1 MNLAMIS
8 YFSKKTPP
16 MLKLLNILACA
27 ALSVHLAAARQAA
40 YSVIPE
46 PAGTDLAQGTAKT
59 LKLLSDKAAPSLGR
73 DAYQLT
79 VTPQGAH
86 LSSGGREGRI
96 YGLVTLQ
103 QLRDQL
109 AAHPEGIPCGVIRDK
124 PRYPWRGLMV
134 DPARHFIPIKDL
146 KKFVDLMA
154 YYKFNKLQLH
164 LTDDQGWRL
173 PVPGYPKLKSIS
185 SKRAESFGNGT
196 PHEGMYTKQELK
208 DLVAYCAARG
218 IEVIPEIDMPG
229 HNQALAAAY
238 PEFFCF
244 PNPDT
249 KVRTTGGVTLY
260 LVCPHKP
267 EIWKFYAAVFDE
279 LKDIFPS
286 PIVHLGGDEAPLE
299 KTWEKCPLSIKYRQ
313 QKGMKDV
320 HEELKEFEAKMAS
333 MLAARGKRVQL
344 WYEKP
349 WAQANI
355 YRKGDTVF
363 TWRMGL
369 TPSTITETKKQGLPL
384 IIAAGEHCYLDY
396 PQIPGQDN
404 RGWMPTTTLEQSY
417 KLDPAYGRPEKE
429 VDHVI
434 GVQATMWA
442 EQLPTLN
449 HLLYRTYPRA
459 CAIAEAGWS
468 PMNVRSWENFQ
479 RKLEDHRQFVLK
491 RFNYDMERTKENEPP
506 FK

>member
-1 MNLAMIS
+1 M
-8 YFSKKTPP
+8 KH
-16 MLKLLNILACA
+16 LLSIFAGILLCA
-27 ALSVHLAAARQAA
+27 ILPSVAADK
-40 YSVIPE
+40 YSIIPE
-46 PAGTDLAQGTAKT
+46 PERTELKPQTTKT
-59 LKLLSDKAAPSLGR
+59 LKLLSDKAEASLGK
-73 DAYQLT
+73 DAYRLA
-79 VTPQGAH
+79 VTPGGVH
-86 LSSGGREGRI
+86 LASGGREGRL
-96 YGLVTLQ
+96 YGQATLR
-103 QLRDQL
+103 QLQDQL
-109 AAHPEGIPCGVIRDK
+109 AAQPEGIPCGVIKDK
-124 PRYPWRGLMV
+124 PRYSWRGLMV
-134 DPARHFIPIKDL
+134 DPARHFIPLADL
-146 KKFVDLMA
+146 KKFADLMA

-173 PVPGYPKLKSIS
+173 PVPGYPRLKSVA
-185 SKRAESFGNGT
+185 SKRAESFGNRT
-196 PHEGMYTKQELK
+196 PHEGMYTREELK
-208 DLVAYCAARG
+208 ELVAYCAERG
-218 IEVIPEIDMPG
+218 IEVIPEIDLPG

-244 PNPDT
+244 PDPGT
-249 KVRTTGGVTLY
+249 KVRTTGGVSLH

-267 EIWKFYAAVFDE
+267 EIWKFYSAVFDA

-286 PIVHLGGDEAPLE
+286 KIVHLGGDEAPLE
-299 KTWEKCPLSIKYRQ
+299 KTWEKCPLSVKYRQ
-313 QKGMKDV
+313 KKGMKDV
-320 HEELKEFEAKMAS
+320 HEELKEFEGKMAS
-333 MLAARGKRVQL
+333 MLAARGKRPQL

-349 WAQANI
+349 WAEAGI

-429 VDHVI
+429 TDHII

-459 CAIAEAGWS
+459 MAIAEAGWT
-468 PMNVRSWENFQ
+468 PMNVRSWDNFR
-479 RKLEDHRQFVLK
+479 RKVADHRAFVLK
-491 RFNYDMERTKENEPP
+491 RFNYDLERTKENEPP

>member
-1 MNLAMIS
+1 M
-8 YFSKKTPP
+8 KH
-16 MLKLLNILACA
+16 LLSIFAGILLCA
-27 ALSVHLAAARQAA
+27 ILPSVAADK
-40 YSVIPE
+40 YSIIPE
-46 PAGTDLAQGTAKT
+46 PGRTELKPQATRT
-59 LKLLSDKAAPSLGR
+59 LKLLSDKAEASLGK
-73 DAYQLT
+73 DAYRLA
-79 VTPQGAH
+79 VTPGGVH
-86 LSSGGREGRI
+86 LASGGREGRL
-96 YGLVTLQ
+96 YGQATLR
-103 QLRDQL
+103 QLQDQL
-109 AAHPEGIPCGVIRDK
+109 AAQPEGIPCGVIKDK

-134 DPARHFIPIKDL
+134 DPARHFIPLADL
-146 KKFVDLMA
+146 KKFADLMA

-173 PVPGYPKLKSIS
+173 PVPGYPRLKSVA
-185 SKRAESFGNGT
+185 SKRAESFGNRT
-196 PHEGMYTKQELK
+196 PHEGMYTREELK
-208 DLVAYCAARG
+208 ELVAYCAERG
-218 IEVIPEIDMPG
+218 IEVIPEIDLPG

-244 PNPDT
+244 PDPGT
-249 KVRTTGGVTLY
+249 KVRTTGGVSLH

-267 EIWKFYAAVFDE
+267 EIWKFYSAVFDA

-286 PIVHLGGDEAPLE
+286 KIVHLGGAEAPLE
-299 KTWEKCPLSIKYRQ
+299 KTWEKCPLSVKYRQ
-313 QKGMKDV
+313 KKGMKDV
-320 HEELKEFEAKMAS
+320 HEELKEFEGKMAS
-333 MLAARGKRVQL
+333 MLAARGKRPQL

-349 WAQANI
+349 WAEAGI

-417 KLDPAYGRPEKE
+417 KLDPAYGRPENE
-429 VDHVI
+429 TDHII

-459 CAIAEAGWS
+459 MAIAEAGWT
-468 PMNVRSWENFQ
+468 PMNVRSWDNFR
-479 RKLEDHRQFVLK
+479 RKVADHRAFVLK
-491 RFNYDMERTKENEPP
+491 RFNYDLERTKENEPP

>member
-1 MNLAMIS
+1 MFNFLR
-8 YFSKKTPP
+8 
-16 MLKLLNILACA
+16 ILACTLLSSA
-27 ALSVHLAAARQAA
+27 AMAQAA
-40 YSVIPE
+40 NKYSIIPE
-46 PAGTDLAQGTAKT
+46 PERTELKPQTTRT
-59 LKLLSDKAAPSLGR
+59 LKLLSDKAEASLGK
-73 DAYQLT
+73 DAYRLS

-86 LSSGGREGRI
+86 LASGGREGRL
-96 YGLVTLQ
+96 YGQATLR
-103 QLRDQL
+103 QLQDQL
-109 AAHPEGIPCGVIRDK
+109 AAQPEGIPCGVIKDK

-134 DPARHFIPIKDL
+134 DPARHFIPLADL
-146 KKFVDLMA
+146 KKFADLMA

-173 PVPGYPKLKSIS
+173 PVPGYPRLKSVA
-185 SKRAESFGNGT
+185 SKRAESFGNGI
-196 PHEGMYTKQELK
+196 PHEGMYTREELK
-208 DLVAYCAARG
+208 ELVAYCAERG

-244 PNPDT
+244 PDHNT
-249 KVRTTGGVTLY
+249 KVSTTGGVGLY
-260 LVCPHKP
+260 LVCPQKP
-267 EIWKFYAAVFDE
+267 EVWKFYAAVFDV

-286 PIVHLGGDEAPLE
+286 KIVHLGGDEAPLE
-299 KTWEKCPLSIKYRQ
+299 KTWQKCPLSVKYRQ
-313 QKGMKDV
+313 KKGMKDV
-320 HEELKEFEAKMAS
+320 HEELKEFEGKMAS
-333 MLAARGKRVQL
+333 MLAARGRRPQL

-349 WAQANI
+349 WAEAGS

-384 IIAAGEHCYLDY
+384 INAAGEHCYLDY

-404 RGWMPTTTLEQSY
+404 RGWMPTTTLERSY
-417 KLDPAYGRPEKE
+417 KLDPAYGRPEKATE
-429 VDHVI
+429 HII

-442 EQLPTLN
+442 EHLPTLN

-459 CAIAEAGWS
+459 MAIAEAGWS
-468 PMNVRSWENFQ
+468 PMDVRSWDNFR
-479 RKLEDHRQFVLK
+479 RKVADHRAFVLK
-491 RFNYDMERTKENEPP
+491 RFNYDLERTKENELP

>member
-1 MNLAMIS
+1 MIESLLKKPSVMFKLIYLLACTA
-8 YFSKKTPP
+8 FSAS
-16 MLKLLNILACA
+16 MACA
-27 ALSVHLAAARQAA
+27 APAEK
-40 YSVIPE
+40 YSIIPE
-46 PAGTDLAQGTAKT
+46 PEKT
-59 LKLLSDKAAPSLGR
+59 ELKRNATRILKLLSDKTSPSLGK

-79 VTPQGAH
+79 VTPQGVH
-86 LSSGGREGRI
+86 LSSGGKEGRI

-103 QLRDQL
+103 QLQDQL
-109 AAHPEGIPCGVIRDK
+109 AAHPEGIPCGVIKDK
-124 PRYPWRGLMV
+124 PRYPWRGMMV

-196 PHEGMYTKQELK
+196 PHEGMYTRQELK

-244 PNPDT
+244 PDHNT
-249 KVRTTGGVTLY
+249 KVSTTGGVGLY

-286 PIVHLGGDEAPLE
+286 PVVHLGGDEAPLE
-299 KTWEKCPLSIKYRQ
+299 KTWQKCPLSVKYRQ

-333 MLAARGKRVQL
+333 MLAARGKKPIF

-349 WAQANI
+349 WAQASV

-404 RGWMPTTTLEQSY
+404 RGWMPTTTLEKSY
-417 KLDPAYGRPEKE
+417 RLDPAYGRPEQE
-429 VDHVI
+429 TDHII

-442 EQLPTLN
+442 EHLPTLN

-468 PMNVRSWENFQ
+468 PMSVRSWENFQ
-479 RKLEDHRQFVLK
+479 RKLADHRQFILK
-491 RFNYDMERTKENEPP
+491 RFHYDMERTRENEPP

>member
-1 MNLAMIS
+1 M
-8 YFSKKTPP
+8 KH
-16 MLKLLNILACA
+16 LLSIFVGILLCA
-27 ALSVHLAAARQAA
+27 ILPSVAADK
-40 YSVIPE
+40 YSIIPE
-46 PAGTDLAQGTAKT
+46 PERTELKPQTTKT
-59 LKLLSDKAAPSLGR
+59 LKLLSDKAEASLGK
-73 DAYQLT
+73 DAYRLA
-79 VTPQGAH
+79 VTPGGVH
-86 LSSGGREGRI
+86 LASGGREGRL
-96 YGLVTLQ
+96 YGQATLR
-103 QLRDQL
+103 QLQDQL
-109 AAHPEGIPCGVIRDK
+109 AAQPEGIPCGVIKDK
-124 PRYPWRGLMV
+124 PRYSWRGLMV
-134 DPARHFIPIKDL
+134 DPARHFIPLADL
-146 KKFVDLMA
+146 KKFADLMA
-154 YYKFNKLQLH
+154 YYKFNKLHLH
-164 LTDDQGWRL
+164 LTDNQGWRL
-173 PVPGYPKLKSIS
+173 PVPGYPRLESVA

-196 PHEGMYTKQELK
+196 PHEGMYTREELK
-208 DLVAYCAARG
+208 ELVAYCAERG
-218 IEVIPEIDMPG
+218 IEVIPEIDLPG

-244 PNPDT
+244 PDPGT
-249 KVRTTGGVTLY
+249 KVRTTGGVSLH

-267 EIWKFYAAVFDE
+267 EIWKFYSAVFDA

-286 PIVHLGGDEAPLE
+286 KIVHLGGDEAPLE
-299 KTWEKCPLSIKYRQ
+299 KTWEKCPLSVKYRQ
-313 QKGMKDV
+313 KKGMKDV
-320 HEELKEFEAKMAS
+320 HEELKEFEGKMAS
-333 MLAARGKRVQL
+333 MLAARGKRPQL

-349 WAQANI
+349 WAEAGI

-429 VDHVI
+429 TDHII

-459 CAIAEAGWS
+459 MAIAEAGWT
-468 PMNVRSWENFQ
+468 PMNVRSWDNFR
-479 RKLEDHRQFVLK
+479 RKVADHRAFVLK
-491 RFNYDMERTKENEPP
+491 RFNYDLERTKENEPP

>member
-1 MNLAMIS
+1 M
-8 YFSKKTPP
+8 KH
-16 MLKLLNILACA
+16 LLSIFAGILLCA
-27 ALSVHLAAARQAA
+27 ILPSVAADK
-40 YSVIPE
+40 YSIIPE
-46 PAGTDLAQGTAKT
+46 PGRTELKPQATRT
-59 LKLLSDKAAPSLGR
+59 LKLLSDKAEASLGK
-73 DAYQLT
+73 DAYRLA
-79 VTPQGAH
+79 VTPGGVH
-86 LSSGGREGRI
+86 LASGGREGRL
-96 YGLVTLQ
+96 YGQATLR
-103 QLRDQL
+103 QLQDQL
-109 AAHPEGIPCGVIRDK
+109 AAQPEGIPCGVIKDK

-134 DPARHFIPIKDL
+134 DPARHFIPLADL
-146 KKFVDLMA
+146 KKFADLMA
-154 YYKFNKLQLH
+154 YYKFNKLHLH
-164 LTDDQGWRL
+164 LTDNQGWRL
-173 PVPGYPKLKSIS
+173 PVPGYPRLKSVA
-185 SKRAESFGNGT
+185 SKRAESFGNRT
-196 PHEGMYTKQELK
+196 PHEGMYTREELK
-208 DLVAYCAARG
+208 ELVAYCAERG
-218 IEVIPEIDMPG
+218 IEVIPEIDLPG

-244 PNPDT
+244 PDPGT
-249 KVRTTGGVTLY
+249 KVRTTGGVSLH

-267 EIWKFYAAVFDE
+267 EIWKFYSAVFDA

-286 PIVHLGGDEAPLE
+286 KIVHLGGDEAPLE
-299 KTWEKCPLSIKYRQ
+299 KTWEKCPLSVKYRQ
-313 QKGMKDV
+313 KKGMKDV
-320 HEELKEFEAKMAS
+320 HEELKEFEGKMAS
-333 MLAARGKRVQL
+333 MLAARGKRPQL

-349 WAQANI
+349 WAEAGI

-429 VDHVI
+429 TDHII

-459 CAIAEAGWS
+459 MAIAEAGWT
-468 PMNVRSWENFQ
+468 PMNVRSWDNFR
-479 RKLEDHRQFVLK
+479 RKVADHRAFVLK
-491 RFNYDMERTKENEPP
+491 RFNYDLERTKENEPP

>member
-1 MNLAMIS
+1 MQH
-8 YFSKKTPP
+8 
-16 MLKLLNILACA
+16 LLSI
-27 ALSVHLAAARQAA
+27 LSVILLCAVLPSVAADK
-40 YSVIPE
+40 YSIIPE
-46 PAGTDLAQGTAKT
+46 PERTELKTQITKT
-59 LKLLSDKAAPSLGR
+59 LKLLSDKAEASLGK
-73 DAYQLT
+73 DAYRLS

-86 LSSGGREGRI
+86 LASGGREGRL
-96 YGLVTLQ
+96 YGQATLR
-103 QLRDQL
+103 QLQDQL
-109 AAHPEGIPCGVIRDK
+109 AAQPEGIPCGVIKDK

-134 DPARHFIPIKDL
+134 DPARHFIPLADL
-146 KKFVDLMA
+146 KKFAALMA

-173 PVPGYPKLKSIS
+173 PVPGYPRLKSVA
-185 SKRAESFGNGT
+185 SKRAESFGNGI
-196 PHEGMYTKQELK
+196 PHEGMYTREELK
-208 DLVAYCAARG
+208 ELVAYCAERG

-244 PNPDT
+244 PDHNT
-249 KVRTTGGVTLY
+249 KVSTTGGVGLY
-260 LVCPHKP
+260 LVCPQKP
-267 EIWKFYAAVFDE
+267 EVWKFYAAVFDV

-286 PIVHLGGDEAPLE
+286 KIVHLGGDEAPLE
-299 KTWEKCPLSIKYRQ
+299 KTWQKCPLSVKYRRK
-313 QKGMKDV
+313 KGMKDV
-320 HEELKEFEAKMAS
+320 HEELKEFEGKMAS
-333 MLAARGKRVQL
+333 MLAARGRRPQL

-349 WAQANI
+349 WAEAGI

-404 RGWMPTTTLEQSY
+404 RGWMPTTTLERSY
-417 KLDPAYGRPEKE
+417 KLDPAYGRPEKAT
-429 VDHVI
+429 DHII

-442 EQLPTLN
+442 EHLPTLN

-459 CAIAEAGWS
+459 MAIAEAGWS
-468 PMNVRSWENFQ
+468 PMDVRSWDNFR
-479 RKLEDHRQFVLK
+479 RKVADHRAFVLK
-491 RFNYDMERTKENEPP
+491 RFNYDLERTKENELP

>member
-1 MNLAMIS
+1 MKHLLYTLAGV
-8 YFSKKTPP
+8 
-16 MLKLLNILACA
+16 LWCA
-27 ALSVHLAAARQAA
+27 VFPSGAADK
-40 YSVIPE
+40 YSIIPE
-46 PAGTDLAQGTAKT
+46 PERTELKTQITKT
-59 LKLLSDKAAPSLGR
+59 LKLLSDKAEASLGK
-73 DAYQLT
+73 DAYRLS

-86 LSSGGREGRI
+86 LASGGREGRL
-96 YGLVTLQ
+96 YGQATLR
-103 QLRDQL
+103 QLQDQL
-109 AAHPEGIPCGVIRDK
+109 AAQPEGIPCGVIKDK

-134 DPARHFIPIKDL
+134 DPARHFIPLADL
-146 KKFVDLMA
+146 KKFADLMA

-173 PVPGYPKLKSIS
+173 PVPGYPRLKSVA
-185 SKRAESFGNGT
+185 SKRAESFGNGI
-196 PHEGMYTKQELK
+196 PHEGMYTREELK
-208 DLVAYCAARG
+208 ELVAYCAERG

-244 PNPDT
+244 PDHNT
-249 KVRTTGGVTLY
+249 KVSTTGGVGLY
-260 LVCPHKP
+260 LVCPQKP
-267 EIWKFYAAVFDE
+267 EVWKFYAAVFDV

-286 PIVHLGGDEAPLE
+286 KIVHLGGDEAPLE
-299 KTWEKCPLSIKYRQ
+299 KTWQKCPLSVKYRQ
-313 QKGMKDV
+313 KKGMKDV
-320 HEELKEFEAKMAS
+320 HEELKEFEGKMAS
-333 MLAARGKRVQL
+333 MLAARGRRPQL

-349 WAQANI
+349 WAEAGI

-404 RGWMPTTTLEQSY
+404 RGWMPTTTLERSY
-417 KLDPAYGRPEKE
+417 KLDPAYGRPEKAT
-429 VDHVI
+429 DHII

-442 EQLPTLN
+442 EHLPTLN

-459 CAIAEAGWS
+459 MAIAEAGWS
-468 PMNVRSWENFQ
+468 PMDVRSWDNFR
-479 RKLEDHRQFVLK
+479 RKVADHRAFVLK
-491 RFNYDMERTKENEPP
+491 RFNYDLERTKENELP

>member
-1 MNLAMIS
+1 M
-8 YFSKKTPP
+8 KH
-16 MLKLLNILACA
+16 LLSIFVGILLCA
-27 ALSVHLAAARQAA
+27 ILPSVAADK
-40 YSVIPE
+40 YSIIPE
-46 PAGTDLAQGTAKT
+46 PERTELKPQATKT
-59 LKLLSDKAAPSLGR
+59 LKLLSDKAEASLGK
-73 DAYQLT
+73 DAYRLA
-79 VTPQGAH
+79 VTPGGVH
-86 LSSGGREGRI
+86 LASGGREGRL
-96 YGLVTLQ
+96 YGQATLR
-103 QLRDQL
+103 QLQDQL
-109 AAHPEGIPCGVIRDK
+109 AAQPEGIPCGVIKDK

-134 DPARHFIPIKDL
+134 DPARHFIPLADL
-146 KKFVDLMA
+146 KKFADLMA
-154 YYKFNKLQLH
+154 YYKFNKLHLH
-164 LTDDQGWRL
+164 LTDNQGWRL
-173 PVPGYPKLKSIS
+173 PVPGYPRLESVA

-196 PHEGMYTKQELK
+196 PHEGMYTREELK
-208 DLVAYCAARG
+208 ELVAYCAERG
-218 IEVIPEIDMPG
+218 IEVIPEIDLPG

-244 PNPDT
+244 PDPGT
-249 KVRTTGGVTLY
+249 KVRTTGGVSLH

-267 EIWKFYAAVFDE
+267 EIWKFYSAVFDA

-286 PIVHLGGDEAPLE
+286 KIVHLGGDEAPLE
-299 KTWEKCPLSIKYRQ
+299 KTWEKCPLSVKYRQ
-313 QKGMKDV
+313 KKGMKDV
-320 HEELKEFEAKMAS
+320 HEELKEFEGKMAS
-333 MLAARGKRVQL
+333 MLAARGKRPQL

-349 WAQANI
+349 WAEAGI

-429 VDHVI
+429 TDHII

-459 CAIAEAGWS
+459 MAIAEAGWT
-468 PMNVRSWENFQ
+468 PMNVRSWDNFR
-479 RKLEDHRQFVLK
+479 RKVADHRAFVLK
-491 RFNYDMERTKENEPP
+491 RFNYDLERTKENEPP

>member
-1 MNLAMIS
+1 MIESLLKKPSVMFKLIYLLACTA
-8 YFSKKTPP
+8 FSAS
-16 MLKLLNILACA
+16 MACA
-27 ALSVHLAAARQAA
+27 APAEK
-40 YSVIPE
+40 YSIIPE
-46 PAGTDLAQGTAKT
+46 PEKTELKRNATRT
-59 LKLLSDKAAPSLGR
+59 LKLLSDKTSPALGK

-79 VTPQGAH
+79 VTPQGVH
-86 LSSGGREGRI
+86 LSSGGKEGRI

-103 QLRDQL
+103 QLQDQL
-109 AAHPEGIPCGVIRDK
+109 AAHPEGIPCGVIKDK
-124 PRYPWRGLMV
+124 PRYPWRGMMV

-196 PHEGMYTKQELK
+196 PHEGMYTRQELK

-218 IEVIPEIDMPG
+218 
-229 HNQALAAAY
+229 
-238 PEFFCF
+238 
-244 PNPDT
+244 
-249 KVRTTGGVTLY
+249 K
-260 LVCPHKP
+260 K
-267 EIWKFYAAVFDE
+267 
-279 LKDIFPS
+279 
-286 PIVHLGGDEAPLE
+286 PIV
-299 KTWEKCPLSIKYRQ
+299 
-313 QKGMKDV
+313 
-320 HEELKEFEAKMAS
+320 
-333 MLAARGKRVQL
+333 

-349 WAQANI
+349 WAQASV

-417 KLDPAYGRPEKE
+417 KLNPAYGRPEQE
-429 VDHVI
+429 TDHII

-479 RKLEDHRQFVLK
+479 RKLADQRQFVLK

>member
-1 MNLAMIS
+1 M
-8 YFSKKTPP
+8 KH
-16 MLKLLNILACA
+16 LLSIFAGILLCA
-27 ALSVHLAAARQAA
+27 ILPSVAADK
-40 YSVIPE
+40 YSIIPE
-46 PAGTDLAQGTAKT
+46 PGRTELKPQTTKT
-59 LKLLSDKAAPSLGR
+59 LKLLSDKAEASLGK
-73 DAYQLT
+73 DAYRLA
-79 VTPQGAH
+79 VTPGGVH
-86 LSSGGREGRI
+86 LASGGREGRL
-96 YGLVTLQ
+96 YGQATLR
-103 QLRDQL
+103 QLQDQL
-109 AAHPEGIPCGVIRDK
+109 AAQPEGIPCGVIKDK
-124 PRYPWRGLMV
+124 PRYSWRGLMV
-134 DPARHFIPIKDL
+134 DPARHFIPLADL
-146 KKFVDLMA
+146 KKFADLMA

-173 PVPGYPKLKSIS
+173 PVPGYPRLKSVA
-185 SKRAESFGNGT
+185 SKRAESFGNRT
-196 PHEGMYTKQELK
+196 PHEGMYTREELK
-208 DLVAYCAARG
+208 ELVAYCAERG
-218 IEVIPEIDMPG
+218 IEVIPEIDLPG

-244 PNPDT
+244 PDPGT
-249 KVRTTGGVTLY
+249 KVRTTGGVSLH

-267 EIWKFYAAVFDE
+267 EIWKFYSAVFDA

-286 PIVHLGGDEAPLE
+286 KIVHLGGDEAPLE
-299 KTWEKCPLSIKYRQ
+299 KTWEKCPLSVKYRQ
-313 QKGMKDV
+313 KKGMKDV
-320 HEELKEFEAKMAS
+320 HEELKEFEGKMAS
-333 MLAARGKRVQL
+333 MLAARGKRPQL

-349 WAQANI
+349 WAEAGI

-429 VDHVI
+429 TDHII

-459 CAIAEAGWS
+459 MAIAEAGWT
-468 PMNVRSWENFQ
+468 PMNVRSWDNFR
-479 RKLEDHRQFVLK
+479 RKVADHRAFVLK
-491 RFNYDMERTKENEPP
+491 RFNYDLERTKENEPP

>member
-1 MNLAMIS
+1 MQH
-8 YFSKKTPP
+8 
-16 MLKLLNILACA
+16 LLSI
-27 ALSVHLAAARQAA
+27 LSVILLCAVLPSVAADK
-40 YSVIPE
+40 YSIIPE
-46 PAGTDLAQGTAKT
+46 PERTELKTQITKT
-59 LKLLSDKAAPSLGR
+59 LKLLSDKAEASLGK
-73 DAYQLT
+73 DAYRLS

-86 LSSGGREGRI
+86 LASGGREGRL
-96 YGLVTLQ
+96 YGQATLR
-103 QLRDQL
+103 QLQDQL
-109 AAHPEGIPCGVIRDK
+109 AAQPEGIPCGVIKDK

-134 DPARHFIPIKDL
+134 DPARHFIPLADL
-146 KKFVDLMA
+146 KKFADLMA

-173 PVPGYPKLKSIS
+173 PGYPRLKSVA
-185 SKRAESFGNGT
+185 SKRAESFGNGI
-196 PHEGMYTKQELK
+196 PHEGMYTREELK
-208 DLVAYCAARG
+208 ELVAYCAERG

-244 PNPDT
+244 PDHNT
-249 KVRTTGGVTLY
+249 KVSTTGGVGLY
-260 LVCPHKP
+260 LVCPQKP
-267 EIWKFYAAVFDE
+267 EVWKFYAAVFDV

-286 PIVHLGGDEAPLE
+286 KIVHLGGDEAPLE
-299 KTWEKCPLSIKYRQ
+299 KTWQKCPLSVKYRQ
-313 QKGMKDV
+313 KKGMKDV
-320 HEELKEFEAKMAS
+320 HEELKEFEGKMAS
-333 MLAARGKRVQL
+333 MLAARGRRPQL

-349 WAQANI
+349 WAEAGI

-404 RGWMPTTTLEQSY
+404 RGWMPTTTLERSY
-417 KLDPAYGRPEKE
+417 KLDPAYGRPEKAT
-429 VDHVI
+429 DHII

-442 EQLPTLN
+442 EHLPTLN

-459 CAIAEAGWS
+459 MAIAEAGWS
-468 PMNVRSWENFQ
+468 PMDVRSWDNFR
-479 RKLEDHRQFVLK
+479 RKVADHRAFVLK
-491 RFNYDMERTKENEPP
+491 RFNYDLERTKENELP

>member
-1 MNLAMIS
+1 MIESFLKQFSAMFQPTS
-8 YFSKKTPP
+8 
-16 MLKLLNILACA
+16 ILACTIFSA
-27 ALSVHLAAARQAA
+27 CTACAAAAEE

-46 PAGTDLAQGTAKT
+46 PAKTEFQQGTAKT
-59 LKLLSDKAAPSLGR
+59 LQLLSDHPAPSLGTDSYR
-73 DAYQLT
+73 LT

-86 LSSGGREGRI
+86 LASGGREGRI
-96 YGLVTLQ
+96 YGLATLC
-103 QLRDQL
+103 QLQDQL
-109 AAHPEGIPCGVIRDK
+109 ADQAQEGIPCGVITDM
-124 PRYPWRGLMV
+124 PRYPWRGIMV
-134 DPARHFIPIKDL
+134 DPARHFIPIEDL
-146 KKFVDLMA
+146 KRFADMMA

-173 PVPGYPKLKSIS
+173 PIPGYPRLQSVA
-185 SKRAESFGNGT
+185 SKRAESFGNAT

-208 DLVAYCAARG
+208 DLVAYCAQRG

-244 PNPDT
+244 PDHNT
-249 KVRTTGGVTLY
+249 KVRTTGGVSLH
-260 LVCPHKP
+260 LVCPRKP
-267 EIWKFYAAVFDE
+267 EVWKFYAAVFDE

-286 PIVHLGGDEAPLE
+286 ALIHLGGDEAPLE
-299 KTWEKCPLSIKYRQ
+299 KTWGKCPLSVKYRQ
-313 QKGMKDV
+313 QKGMNDV
-320 HEELKEFEAKMAS
+320 HEELKEFEGKMAS
-333 MLAARGKRVQL
+333 LLSARGKKPIF
-344 WYEKP
+344 WYEQP
-349 WAQANI
+349 WAQVGV

-417 KLDPAYGRPEKE
+417 KLDPSYGRPERE
-429 VDHVI
+429 TNHII
-434 GVQATMWA
+434 GVQAVVWA
-442 EQLPTLN
+442 EQLPSLN

-468 PMNVRSWENFQ
+468 PMDARSWKNFQ
-479 RKLEDHRQFVLK
+479 RKLSNHRQFILK
-491 RFNYDMERTKENEPP
+491 RFSYDMERTKENEPS

>member
-1 MNLAMIS
+1 MQH
-8 YFSKKTPP
+8 
-16 MLKLLNILACA
+16 LLSI
-27 ALSVHLAAARQAA
+27 LSVILLCAVLPSVAADK
-40 YSVIPE
+40 YSIIPE
-46 PAGTDLAQGTAKT
+46 PERTELKTQITKT
-59 LKLLSDKAAPSLGR
+59 LKLLSDKAEASLGK
-73 DAYQLT
+73 DAYRLS

-86 LSSGGREGRI
+86 LASGGREGRL
-96 YGLVTLQ
+96 YGQATLR
-103 QLRDQL
+103 QLQDQL
-109 AAHPEGIPCGVIRDK
+109 AAQPEGIPCGVIKDK

-134 DPARHFIPIKDL
+134 DPARHFIPLADL
-146 KKFVDLMA
+146 KKFADLMA

-173 PVPGYPKLKSIS
+173 PVPGYPRLKSVA
-185 SKRAESFGNGT
+185 SKRAESFGNGI
-196 PHEGMYTKQELK
+196 PHEGMYTREELK
-208 DLVAYCAARG
+208 ELVAYCAERG

-244 PNPDT
+244 PDHNT
-249 KVRTTGGVTLY
+249 KVSTTGGVGLY
-260 LVCPHKP
+260 LVCPQKP
-267 EIWKFYAAVFDE
+267 EVWKFYAAVFDV

-286 PIVHLGGDEAPLE
+286 KIVHLGGDEAPLE
-299 KTWEKCPLSIKYRQ
+299 KTWQKCPLSVKYRQ
-313 QKGMKDV
+313 KKGMKDV
-320 HEELKEFEAKMAS
+320 HEELKEFEGKMAS
-333 MLAARGKRVQL
+333 MLAARGRRPQL

-349 WAQANI
+349 WAEAGI

-404 RGWMPTTTLEQSY
+404 RGWMPTTTLERSY
-417 KLDPAYGRPEKE
+417 KLDPAYGRPEKAT
-429 VDHVI
+429 DHII

-442 EQLPTLN
+442 EHLPTLN

-459 CAIAEAGWS
+459 MAIAEAGWS
-468 PMNVRSWENFQ
+468 PMDVRSWDNFR
-479 RKLEDHRQFVLK
+479 RKVADHRAFVLK
-491 RFNYDMERTKENEPP
+491 RFNYDLERTKENELP

>member
-1 MNLAMIS
+1 MIESLLKKPSVMFKLIYLLACTA
-8 YFSKKTPP
+8 FSAS
-16 MLKLLNILACA
+16 MACA
-27 ALSVHLAAARQAA
+27 APAEK
-40 YSVIPE
+40 YSIIPE
-46 PAGTDLAQGTAKT
+46 PEKTELKRNATRT
-59 LKLLSDKAAPSLGR
+59 LKLLSDKTSPSLGK
-73 DAYQLT
+73 DSYQLT
-79 VTPQGAH
+79 VTPQGVH
-86 LSSGGREGRI
+86 LSSGGKEGRI

-103 QLRDQL
+103 QLQDQL
-109 AAHPEGIPCGVIRDK
+109 AAHPEGIPCGVIKDK
-124 PRYPWRGLMV
+124 PRYPWRGMMV

-196 PHEGMYTKQELK
+196 PHEGMYTRQELK

-244 PNPDT
+244 PDHNT
-249 KVRTTGGVTLY
+249 KVSTTGGVGLY

-279 LKDIFPS
+279 LRDIFPS
-286 PIVHLGGDEAPLE
+286 TMVHLGGDEAPLE
-299 KTWEKCPLSIKYRQ
+299 KTWEKCPLSVKYRQ

-333 MLAARGKRVQL
+333 MLAARGKKPIF

-349 WAQANI
+349 WAQASV

-396 PQIPGQDN
+396 PQIPGQ
-404 RGWMPTTTLEQSY
+404 
-417 KLDPAYGRPEKE
+417 
-429 VDHVI
+429 V
-434 GVQATMWA
+434 
-442 EQLPTLN
+442 PTLN

-479 RKLEDHRQFVLK
+479 RKLADQRQFVLK

>member
-1 MNLAMIS
+1 MFNFLR
-8 YFSKKTPP
+8 
-16 MLKLLNILACA
+16 ILACTLLSSA
-27 ALSVHLAAARQAA
+27 AMAQAA
-40 YSVIPE
+40 NKYSIIPE
-46 PAGTDLAQGTAKT
+46 PERTELKPQTTRT
-59 LKLLSDKAAPSLGR
+59 LKLLSDKAEASLGK
-73 DAYQLT
+73 DAYRLS

-86 LSSGGREGRI
+86 LASGGREGRL
-96 YGLVTLQ
+96 YGQATLR
-103 QLRDQL
+103 QLQDQL
-109 AAHPEGIPCGVIRDK
+109 AAQPEGIPCGVIKDK

-134 DPARHFIPIKDL
+134 DPARHFIPLADL
-146 KKFVDLMA
+146 KKFADLMA

-173 PVPGYPKLKSIS
+173 PVPGYPRLKSVA
-185 SKRAESFGNGT
+185 SKRAESFGNGI
-196 PHEGMYTKQELK
+196 PHEGMYTREELK
-208 DLVAYCAARG
+208 ELVAYCAERG

-244 PNPDT
+244 PDHNT
-249 KVRTTGGVTLY
+249 KVSTTGGVGLY
-260 LVCPHKP
+260 LVCPQKP
-267 EIWKFYAAVFDE
+267 EVWKFYAAVFDV

-286 PIVHLGGDEAPLE
+286 KIVHLGGDEAPLE
-299 KTWEKCPLSIKYRQ
+299 KTWQKCPLSVKYRQ
-313 QKGMKDV
+313 KKGMKDV
-320 HEELKEFEAKMAS
+320 HEELKEFEGKMAS
-333 MLAARGKRVQL
+333 MLAARGRRPQL

-349 WAQANI
+349 WAEAGI

-404 RGWMPTTTLEQSY
+404 RGWMPTTTLERSY
-417 KLDPAYGRPEKE
+417 KLDPAYGRPEKAT
-429 VDHVI
+429 DHII

-442 EQLPTLN
+442 EHLPTLN

-459 CAIAEAGWS
+459 MAIAEAGWS
-468 PMNVRSWENFQ
+468 PMDVRSWDNFR
-479 RKLEDHRQFVLK
+479 RKVADHRAFVLK
-491 RFNYDMERTKENEPP
+491 RFNYDLERTKENELP

>member
-1 MNLAMIS
+1 M
-8 YFSKKTPP
+8 KH
-16 MLKLLNILACA
+16 LLYILAGVLWCA
-27 ALSVHLAAARQAA
+27 VFPSGAADK
-40 YSVIPE
+40 YSIIPE
-46 PAGTDLAQGTAKT
+46 PERTELKPQTTKT
-59 LKLLSDKAAPSLGR
+59 LKLLSDKAEASLGK
-73 DAYQLT
+73 DAYRLS

-86 LSSGGREGRI
+86 LTSGGREGRL
-96 YGLVTLQ
+96 YGQATLR
-103 QLRDQL
+103 QLQDQL
-109 AAHPEGIPCGVIRDK
+109 AAQPEGIPCGVIKDK

-134 DPARHFIPIKDL
+134 DPARHFIPLADL
-146 KKFVDLMA
+146 KKFADLMA
-154 YYKFNKLQLH
+154 YYKFNKLHLH
-164 LTDDQGWRL
+164 LTDNQGWRL
-173 PVPGYPKLKSIS
+173 PVPGYPRLKSVA

-196 PHEGMYTKQELK
+196 PHEGMYTREELK
-208 DLVAYCAARG
+208 ELVAYCAECG
-218 IEVIPEIDMPG
+218 IEVIPEIDLPG

-244 PNPDT
+244 PDPGT
-249 KVRTTGGVTLY
+249 KVRTTGGVSLH

-267 EIWKFYAAVFDE
+267 EIWKFYAAVFDV

-286 PIVHLGGDEAPLE
+286 KIVHLGGDEAPLE
-299 KTWEKCPLSIKYRQ
+299 KTWEKCPLSVKYRQ
-313 QKGMKDV
+313 KKGMKDV
-320 HEELKEFEAKMAS
+320 HEELKEFEGKMAS
-333 MLAARGKRVQL
+333 MLAARGKRPQL

-349 WAQANI
+349 WAEAGI

-429 VDHVI
+429 TDHII

-459 CAIAEAGWS
+459 MAIAEAGWS
-468 PMNVRSWENFQ
+468 PMDVRSWDNFR
-479 RKLEDHRQFVLK
+479 RKVADHRAFVLK
-491 RFNYDMERTKENEPP
+491 RFNYDLERTKENEPP

>member
-1 MNLAMIS
+1 M
-8 YFSKKTPP
+8 KH
-16 MLKLLNILACA
+16 LLSIFAGILLCA
-27 ALSVHLAAARQAA
+27 ILPSVAADK
-40 YSVIPE
+40 YSIIPE
-46 PAGTDLAQGTAKT
+46 PGRTELKPQTTKT
-59 LKLLSDKAAPSLGR
+59 LKLLSDKAEASLGK
-73 DAYQLT
+73 DAYRLA
-79 VTPQGAH
+79 VTPGGVH
-86 LSSGGREGRI
+86 LASGGREGRL
-96 YGLVTLQ
+96 YGQATLR
-103 QLRDQL
+103 QLQDQL
-109 AAHPEGIPCGVIRDK
+109 AAQPEGIPCGVIKDK

-134 DPARHFIPIKDL
+134 DPARHFIPLADL
-146 KKFVDLMA
+146 KKFADLMA

-173 PVPGYPKLKSIS
+173 PVPGYPRLKSVA
-185 SKRAESFGNGT
+185 SKRAESFGNRT
-196 PHEGMYTKQELK
+196 PHEGMYTREELK
-208 DLVAYCAARG
+208 ELVAYCAERG
-218 IEVIPEIDMPG
+218 IEVIPEIDLPG

-244 PNPDT
+244 PDPGT
-249 KVRTTGGVTLY
+249 KVRTTGGVSLH

-267 EIWKFYAAVFDE
+267 EIWKFYSAVFDA

-286 PIVHLGGDEAPLE
+286 KIVHLGGDEAPLE
-299 KTWEKCPLSIKYRQ
+299 KTWEKCPLSVKYRQ
-313 QKGMKDV
+313 KKGMKDV
-320 HEELKEFEAKMAS
+320 HEELKEFEGKMAS
-333 MLAARGKRVQL
+333 MLAARGKRPQL

-349 WAQANI
+349 WAEAGI

-429 VDHVI
+429 TDHII

-459 CAIAEAGWS
+459 MAIAEAGWT
-468 PMNVRSWENFQ
+468 PMNVRSWDNFR
-479 RKLEDHRQFVLK
+479 RKVADHRAFVLK
-491 RFNYDMERTKENEPP
+491 RFNYDLERTKENEPP

>member
-1 MNLAMIS
+1 MKEQIFERFSPGTAYTENMTRLFPLLAG
-8 YFSKKTPP
+8 
-16 MLKLLNILACA
+16 LLLFPVFQTEA
-27 ALSVHLAAARQAA
+27 AEK
-40 YSVIPE
+40 YSIIPE
-46 PAGTDLAQGTAKT
+46 PEKTELKRNATRT
-59 LKLLSDKAAPSLGR
+59 LKLLSDKTSPSLGK

-79 VTPQGAH
+79 VTPQGVH
-86 LSSGGREGRI
+86 LSSGGKEGRI

-103 QLRDQL
+103 QLQDQL
-109 AAHPEGIPCGVIRDK
+109 AAHPEGIPCGVIKDK
-124 PRYPWRGLMV
+124 PRYPWRGMMV

-196 PHEGMYTKQELK
+196 PHEGMYK
-208 DLVAYCAARG
+208 
-218 IEVIPEIDMPG
+218 
-229 HNQALAAAY
+229 
-238 PEFFCF
+238 
-244 PNPDT
+244 
-249 KVRTTGGVTLY
+249 
-260 LVCPHKP
+260 KP
-267 EIWKFYAAVFDE
+267 
-279 LKDIFPS
+279 IF
-286 PIVHLGGDEAPLE
+286 
-299 KTWEKCPLSIKYRQ
+299 
-313 QKGMKDV
+313 
-320 HEELKEFEAKMAS
+320 
-333 MLAARGKRVQL
+333 

-349 WAQANI
+349 WAQASV

-417 KLDPAYGRPEKE
+417 KLNPAYGRPEQE
-429 VDHVI
+429 TDHII

-479 RKLEDHRQFVLK
+479 RKLADQRQFVLK

>member
-1 MNLAMIS
+1 MFNFLR
-8 YFSKKTPP
+8 
-16 MLKLLNILACA
+16 ILACTLLSSA
-27 ALSVHLAAARQAA
+27 AMAQAA
-40 YSVIPE
+40 NKYSIIPE
-46 PAGTDLAQGTAKT
+46 PERTELKPQTTRT
-59 LKLLSDKAAPSLGR
+59 LKLLSDKAEASLGK
-73 DAYQLT
+73 DAYRLS

-86 LSSGGREGRI
+86 LASGGREGRL
-96 YGLVTLQ
+96 YGQATLR
-103 QLRDQL
+103 QLQDQL
-109 AAHPEGIPCGVIRDK
+109 AAQPEGIPCGVIKDK

-134 DPARHFIPIKDL
+134 DPARHFIPLADL
-146 KKFVDLMA
+146 KKFADLMA

-173 PVPGYPKLKSIS
+173 PGYPRLKSVA
-185 SKRAESFGNGT
+185 SKRAESFGNGI
-196 PHEGMYTKQELK
+196 PHEGMYTREELK
-208 DLVAYCAARG
+208 ELVAYCAERG

-244 PNPDT
+244 PDHNT
-249 KVRTTGGVTLY
+249 KVSTTGGVGLY
-260 LVCPHKP
+260 LVCPQKP
-267 EIWKFYAAVFDE
+267 EVWKFYAAVFDV

-286 PIVHLGGDEAPLE
+286 KIVHLGGDEAPLE
-299 KTWEKCPLSIKYRQ
+299 KTWQKCPLSVKYRQ
-313 QKGMKDV
+313 KKGMKDV
-320 HEELKEFEAKMAS
+320 HEELKEFEGKMAS
-333 MLAARGKRVQL
+333 MLAARGRRPQL

-349 WAQANI
+349 WAEAGI

-404 RGWMPTTTLEQSY
+404 RGWMPTTTLERSY
-417 KLDPAYGRPEKE
+417 KLDPAYGRPEKAT
-429 VDHVI
+429 DHII

-442 EQLPTLN
+442 EHLPTLN

-459 CAIAEAGWS
+459 MAIAEAGWS
-468 PMNVRSWENFQ
+468 PMDVRSWDNFR
-479 RKLEDHRQFVLK
+479 RKVADHRAFVLK
-491 RFNYDMERTKENEPP
+491 RFNYDLERTKENELP